1 MSKAVST
8 YLLTEKILKAKKAY
22 YKGKPIMSDFDYDK
36 LENNLKV
43 INPDAPVLQMV
54 GYDPDFVNE
63 KPEDL

>member
-1 MSKAVST
+1 MSKAIST

-22 YKGKPIMSDFDYDK
+22 YRGKPIMSDFDYDK

-54 GYDPDFVNE
+54 GYDADFVNE
-63 KPEDL
+63 KPEGA